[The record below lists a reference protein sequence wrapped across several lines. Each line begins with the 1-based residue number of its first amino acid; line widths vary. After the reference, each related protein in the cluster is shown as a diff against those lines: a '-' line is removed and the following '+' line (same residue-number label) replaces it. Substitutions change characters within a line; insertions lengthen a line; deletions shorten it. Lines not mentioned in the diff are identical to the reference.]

1 MVTAIMLLLYGTA
14 YICNIILTPLDDRFT
29 YEYNRVPEFWSQD
42 LPRSFQQRLV
52 MWHSLNLIRIICCG
66 LAWVF
71 VCYRAS
77 PHTVIAVV
85 MAQQQQQQQGL
96 GQAGEMEVPALL
108 AAGLMGTGG
117 SMGYGGLPAPGAA
130 AMAAGGSGHG
140 GGGHGIRRP
149 GSLVSA
155 DVYGTSALG
164 VGDAI
169 PPLTSTVGWR

>member
-29 YEYNRVPEFWSQD
+29 YEYNRVPEFWAQD
-42 LPRSFQQRLV
+42 LPRSFQQRV
-52 MWHSLNLIRIICCG
+52 VIWHSLNLIRIICCG

-77 PHTVIAVV
+77 PHTVIAVI
-85 MAQQQQQQQGL
+85 MAQQQQQVGQGGQ
-96 GQAGEMEVPALL
+96 GQAGELEGPALL
-108 AAGLMGTGG
+108 AAGLMGSGG
-117 SMGYGGLPAPGAA
+117 SLGYGGVPAPAT
-130 AMAAGGSGHG
+130 MVAGGSGHG
-140 GGGHGIRRP
+140 GGIRRP

-155 DVYGTSALG
+155 DVYGTSLG
-164 VGDAI
+164 AGDAI